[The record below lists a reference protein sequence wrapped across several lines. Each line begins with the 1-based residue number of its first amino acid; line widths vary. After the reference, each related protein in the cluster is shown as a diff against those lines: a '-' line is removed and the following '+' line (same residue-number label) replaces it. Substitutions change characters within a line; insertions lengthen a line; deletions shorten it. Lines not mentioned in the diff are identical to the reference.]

1 MEFKIIYGEVPNKD
15 LSDDYKTSTKFGSFR
30 IGKVAIYFPS
40 FLAGTKYIPLSS
52 LDGAWVRK
60 SKLQI
65 KGCCAG
71 QIPVYVL
78 HLSYGE
84 NNQNINLDK
93 EKDAN
98 KALELLKEYVP
109 NLITSPKELIK
120 KS

>member
-1 MEFKIIYGEVPNKD
+1 MEFKIIYGKVPNTD
-15 LSDDYKTSTKFGSFR
+15 LSDDYKASTKIGSLK

-40 FLAGTKYIPLSS
+40 LFAGTKYIPLSD

-78 HLSYGE
+78 HLSYGG
-84 NNQNINLDK
+84 NNQNINFDR

-98 KALELLKEYVP
+98 KALELLKEYIP
-109 NLITSPKELIK
+109 NLITSPERVNK
-120 KS
+120 